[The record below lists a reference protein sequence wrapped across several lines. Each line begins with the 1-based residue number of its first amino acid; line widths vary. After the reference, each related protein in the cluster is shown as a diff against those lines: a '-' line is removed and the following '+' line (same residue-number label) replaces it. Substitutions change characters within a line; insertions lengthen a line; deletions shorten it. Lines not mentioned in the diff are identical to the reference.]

1 MTNTFGLK
9 KWLYTG
15 VLLASGTAV
24 LAQQRPTG
32 NRPLTGTAPT
42 GGNPNPTAAAP
53 KPGPKGYKDVITS
66 KAQTTDGLF
75 KVHKVEDRYF
85 FEIADSV
92 FGRDILVMTRVSRSG
107 ADLRSPQSMSGYAGD
122 DVNSNVISFERG
134 PNNKVFLINRSF
146 SEVSKDSTQPMYQ
159 AVTRSNM
166 QPIAAAFDIK
176 VDRSDSNN
184 VVIDMTDYISGD
196 NDILHFDSRSK
207 QGWRIGGF
215 QGDKS
220 YITGIKSFPIN
231 TEIKAVKTYGRSG
244 GSPQGGMMG
253 GGAPSGGT
261 TTLELN
267 TSMVILPKVP
277 MKPRY
282 FDPRVGYFAVGYT
295 DFDANPQGVKQ
306 LILTKRWRLEPKPE
320 DVEKYKRGELVEPQ
334 KPIVFYIDPATPA
347 KWVPYL
353 IQGVNDWQKAF
364 EKAGFKNAVVAKV
377 APKST
382 DDPQWSLDDARHSAI
397 VYKPSSVPNASGP
410 STADPRSGEIL
421 ESHVNWYHNVMQLL
435 RNWYLVQAAAVDPR
449 ARMMKFDDELMGQ
462 LIRFVSS
469 HEVGHTLG
477 LRHNFGSSSTVPV
490 EKLRDKKF
498 VEENGHTPSIMDYAR
513 FNYVAQPED
522 KIGDAGMFPRIGD
535 YDIWAIE
542 WGYKWT
548 EKSVDEETKMLS
560 KLTAEK
566 MKNKRLW
573 FGTETNGDD
582 PRSQNEDLGDNAMKA
597 SAYGIKNLQRI
608 LPNLPKWTFE
618 ENEGYVNLKSMYGE
632 IAGQYGRYMGHV
644 AKNIGGIMETPKMV
658 EQGGVIYEY
667 VPKATQKEAMDFL
680 KKQLFTTPT
689 WLINQD
695 IFAKTGDNALNII
708 NARQDAVLSRL
719 LSLFT
724 MNKLI
729 AAEAAIGANAYT
741 VTEMLADLKSGI
753 WSELTTRQPI
763 DVYRRMLQK
772 TYIAKMKGLIAPP
785 AAPANAGNPM
795 LGMMQGGGN
804 SAADKSDAI
813 SVAKGSLKILR
824 SEVKAAI
831 PVTTDRMSRY
841 HLEDV
846 VDRINEILDPK

>member
-1 MTNTFGLK
+1 
-9 KWLYTG
+9 
-15 VLLASGTAV
+15 
-24 LAQQRPTG
+24 
-32 NRPLTGTAPT
+32 
-42 GGNPNPTAAAP
+42 
-53 KPGPKGYKDVITS
+53 
-66 KAQTTDGLF
+66 
-75 KVHKVEDRYF
+75 
-85 FEIADSV
+85 
-92 FGRDILVMTRVSRSG
+92 
-107 ADLRSPQSMSGYAGD
+107 
-122 DVNSNVISFERG
+122 
-134 PNNKVFLINRSF
+134 
-146 SEVSKDSTQPMYQ
+146 
-159 AVTRSNM
+159 
-166 QPIAAAFDIK
+166 
-176 VDRSDSNN
+176 
-184 VVIDMTDYISGD
+184 
-196 NDILHFDSRSK
+196 
-207 QGWRIGGF
+207 
-215 QGDKS
+215 
-220 YITGIKSFPIN
+220 
-231 TEIKAVKTYGRSG
+231 
-244 GSPQGGMMG
+244 
-253 GGAPSGGT
+253 
-261 TTLELN
+261 
-267 TSMVILPKVP
+267 
-277 MKPRY
+277 
-282 FDPRVGYFAVGYT
+282 
-295 DFDANPQGVKQ
+295 
-306 LILTKRWRLEPKPE
+306 
-320 DVEKYKRGELVEPQ
+320 
-334 KPIVFYIDPATPA
+334 
-347 KWVPYL
+347 
-353 IQGVNDWQKAF
+353 
-364 EKAGFKNAVVAKV
+364 
-377 APKST
+377 
-382 DDPQWSLDDARHSAI
+382 
-397 VYKPSSVPNASGP
+397 
-410 STADPRSGEIL
+410 
-421 ESHVNWYHNVMQLL
+421 
-435 RNWYLVQAAAVDPR
+435 
-449 ARMMKFDDELMGQ
+449 MMKFDDELMGQ

-719 LSLFT
+719 LSMFT

-813 SVAKGSLKILR
+813 SVAKGSLKVLR